1 MEFLAC
7 GSRVIFGVPE
17 ASSVC
22 TAIRICSV
30 GEEVCCFAAD
40 SIAQPTEGRIFL
52 RKGLID
58 SKSLQCYNQK
68 NTQKTFFAGGRK
80 KCTKKFLQIR

>member
-1 MEFLAC
+1 MEFLAF

-40 SIAQPTEGRIFL
+40 TEGRIFL

-80 KCTKKFLQIR
+80 RCTKKFLQIR

>member
-1 MEFLAC
+1 MEFLAF

-40 SIAQPTEGRIFL
+40 TEGQ
-52 RKGLID
+52 GLID
-58 SKSLQCYNQK
+58 SKSLRCYNQK

-80 KCTKKFLQIR
+80 RCTKKFLQIR

>member
-1 MEFLAC
+1 MEFLAF

-22 TAIRICSV
+22 TAIRSCSV

-40 SIAQPTEGRIFL
+40 TEGQ
-52 RKGLID
+52 GLID
-58 SKSLQCYNQK
+58 SKCLQCYNQE
-68 NTQKTFFAGGRK
+68 NIPFCIGGRK
-80 KCTKKFLQIR
+80 RCTKKFLQIR